1 MEHLDKENNMNRAIS
16 NNELNKPKAPHRV
29 SSLSCEPGPARLM
42 EKQYSASAAIR
53 LLMETAQTIIR
64 SVVAP
69 QSKEVPLKK
78 NVKNY
83 FGIDI
88 AADTFAISLY
98 QSPDKPVTTKDLLP
112 NNKEGFQQLLT
123 WLTEL
128 RANASNCVICM
139 EATGVYGEAI
149 SHYLVAQGFKVAIEP
164 PLKVKRAFNQN
175 GHKTDAV
182 DSTQIAEYAY
192 RFFDELRFWCS
203 PSEVSE
209 KIKHFLSARELLTKQ
224 SVATQN
230 ALVAYKRHVI
240 KDQAIIDMYQNN
252 VTVTKEQIKIID
264 QHINE
269 LIKSNPSFHELSLI
283 LVSLCGIGS
292 LLAAYLIVT
301 TNGFQTI
308 TDFKHMASF
317 IGICPFQHQSGTS
330 VYRNASSRPFGP
342 EYIRKLLHLAA
353 RSVAMHNIEFR
364 KYYYRKLE
372 EGKCKKVALNNIAN
386 KLLKISFAM
395 VRNHKQYIKDHR
407 SINPLVLQNA

>member
-1 MEHLDKENNMNRAIS
+1 MEHLDKEKNINRAIS
-16 NNELNKPKAPHRV
+16 NSELNKSTGPHRV
-29 SSLSCEPGPARLM
+29 SSLSCEPDPARLM
-42 EKQYSASAAIR
+42 EKQNSVSALR
-53 LLMETAQTIIR
+53 LLMETAHAIIR

-78 NVKNY
+78 NVKNC

-88 AADTFAISLY
+88 AADTFAISLF
-98 QSPDKPVTTKDLLP
+98 QSPDKPVTTKELLP
-112 NNKEGFQQLLT
+112 NNEKGFQQLLD
-123 WLTEL
+123 WLKDL
-128 RANASNCVICM
+128 RANASNSVICM

-149 SHYLVAQGFKVAIEP
+149 SHYLVAQGFKVAIEH
-164 PLKVKRAFNQN
+164 PLKVKRAFDQD

-192 RFFDELRFWCS
+192 RFFDELRFWCP

-209 KIKHFLSARELLTKQ
+209 KIKQFLSARELLTKQ

-230 ALVAYKRHVI
+230 ALIVYKKHVI
-240 KDQAIIDMYQNN
+240 KDHALIDMYQNN

-264 QHINE
+264 KHIDE
-269 LIKSNPSFHELSLI
+269 LIKSSPSFHELSLI

-317 IGICPFQHQSGTS
+317 IGICPLQHQSGKS
-330 VYRNASSRPFGP
+330 IYRNANSRRFGP

-353 RSVAMHNIEFR
+353 RSIATHNPEFR
-364 KYYYRKLE
+364 KYYCRKLE

-395 VRNHKQYIKDHR
+395 VRNHKQFIKGYR
-407 SINPLVLQNA
+407 SVNPLVLQNA